1 MENIFYNALAIY
13 FEGNYLQLSK
23 LKNKFKNWKKAFDFL
38 SKERKIIP
46 SDLPEKEWEKLERLK
61 IDLLLLEDSNYP
73 LLLKEISHPP
83 LGIYVRGKL
92 NSNKPS
98 LAVVGTRK
106 STAEGKEL
114 ARKFSFELARAKIQ
128 IVSGLALGIDASAH
142 RGCLDA
148 GEQTI
153 AVLANGLERIYP
165 RFNEKLGKE
174 IIEKGGAIISEYPI
188 GSPTLPYRFLER
200 NRIISG
206 LSKGVLVIEAPQN
219 SGSLVTAHFGLEQN
233 RDIFVI
239 PGPVNH
245 PNFVGSHQ
253 LIRNGGELV
262 TEPKQILESLNVK
275 FNVSPQND
283 NKLLLTPEEKAIF
296 KFLQEI
302 AVPVETD
309 KIIEA
314 VDLEASVVNR
324 ILSFMV
330 IKNIIKE
337 TDKGYIIS

>member
-1 MENIFYNALAIY
+1 MEKIFYNALAIC

-23 LKNKFKNWKKAFDFL
+23 LKKEFKSWKKAFEF
-38 SKERKIIP
+38 
-46 SDLPEKEWEKLERLK
+46 LPENKKLISPEEEWEKLRKLN
-61 IDLLLLEDSNYP
+61 IDLLLFEDSNYP
-73 LLLKEISHPP
+73 PLLREIPHPP
-83 LGIYVRGKL
+83 FGIYVRGIL
-92 NSNKPS
+92 NIDKP
-98 LAVVGTRK
+98 LFAIVGTRK
-106 STAEGKEL
+106 PTIEGREL
-114 ARKFSFELARAKIQ
+114 ARKFSSELAKAGLQ
-128 IVSGLALGIDASAH
+128 IASGLALGIDASAH

-148 GEQTI
+148 GGQTI
-153 AVLANGLERIYP
+153 AVLANGVEKIYP

-174 IIEKGGAIISEYPI
+174 IIEKGGAIISEYPVN
-188 GSPTLPYRFLER
+188 SPTLPYRFLER

-206 LSKGVLVIEAPQN
+206 LSRGILVIEAPKN

-233 RDIFVI
+233 RDVFVV

-253 LIRNGGELV
+253 LIRSGGELV
-262 TEPKQILESLNVK
+262 TDPQQILESLNIK
-275 FNVSPQND
+275 ID
-283 NKLLLTPEEKAIF
+283 NKSQINSKLLLTEEEKIIF
-296 KFLQEI
+296 EFLKKI

-314 VDLEASVVNR
+314 VGLEASAVNR
-324 ILSFMV
+324 LLGFMM